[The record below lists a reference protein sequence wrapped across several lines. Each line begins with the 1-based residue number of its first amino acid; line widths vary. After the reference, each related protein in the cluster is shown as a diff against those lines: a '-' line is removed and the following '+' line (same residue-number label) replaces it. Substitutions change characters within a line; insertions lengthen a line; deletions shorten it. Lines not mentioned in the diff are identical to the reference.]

1 MMVLK
6 FFLLWVMII
15 LGIFYIITYPYKSKL
30 ARKLKRVNSFEEVE
44 FIKNSDENYSDISQ
58 EEINEY
64 VILEERKIKSSFV
77 NEEMKYTIITPK
89 NNTKDN
95 IPCLCLLHGLRDE
108 NKDWLEKGK
117 LLENYISLLKKG
129 EINPMIFVLVA
140 SGREGQSWYSNFATE
155 KNCQYEDYMIG
166 ELVPEIK
173 TRLPK
178 SPLGIAGFSMGGYA
192 AFKLGLKYIDIF
204 KVIGSF
210 SGAINLIRMSV
221 NRRVIRLFQF
231 IYIPKFFF
239 NNVDKKQF
247 VKVFGSWGYKILK
260 EDPYSIIKYMKA
272 EKLNNKYFYAS
283 VGIEDRVNHIMIQQW
298 LDVIGR
304 MKKNKYNFKGYL
316 CAGET
321 HTWDYVAR
329 DMVNFLKFFNEKINK

>member
-15 LGIFYIITYPYKSKL
+15 LGIFYIITYPYKAKL
-30 ARKLKRVNSFEEVE
+30 ARKLKRVNSFEEIE
-44 FIKNSDENYSDISQ
+44 FIKNSDTNYYDVSQ
-58 EEINEY
+58 EEINTY
-64 VILEERKIKSSFV
+64 VTLEERKIKSSFV

-89 NNTKDN
+89 NNIKDN
-95 IPCLCLLHGLRDE
+95 IPCLFLLHGLRDE
-108 NKDWLEKGK
+108 NKDWLENGK

-129 EINPMIFVLVA
+129 EINPMIFVLAA

-283 VGIEDRVNHIMIQQW
+283 VGIEDRVNHLMLQQW
-298 LDVIGR
+298 LDVMGR

>member
-89 NNTKDN
+89 NNIKDN
-95 IPCLCLLHGLRDE
+95 IPCLFLLHGLRDE

-129 EINPMIFVLVA
+129 EINPMIFVLAA
-140 SGREGQSWYSNFATE
+140 SG
-155 KNCQYEDYMIG
+155 
-166 ELVPEIK
+166 
-173 TRLPK
+173 
-178 SPLGIAGFSMGGYA
+178 
-192 AFKLGLKYIDIF
+192 
-204 KVIGSF
+204 
-210 SGAINLIRMSV
+210 
-221 NRRVIRLFQF
+221 
-231 IYIPKFFF
+231 
-239 NNVDKKQF
+239 
-247 VKVFGSWGYKILK
+247 
-260 EDPYSIIKYMKA
+260 
-272 EKLNNKYFYAS
+272 
-283 VGIEDRVNHIMIQQW
+283 
-298 LDVIGR
+298 
-304 MKKNKYNFKGYL
+304 
-316 CAGET
+316 
-321 HTWDYVAR
+321 
-329 DMVNFLKFFNEKINK
+329 

>member
-95 IPCLCLLHGLRDE
+95 IPCLFLLHGLRDE

-129 EINPMIFVLVA
+129 EINPMIFVLAA

-283 VGIEDRVNHIMIQQW
+283 VGIEDRVNHLMLQQW
-298 LDVIGR
+298 LDVMGR
-304 MKKNKYNFKGYL
+304 MKKNKYNFKGCL

>member
-95 IPCLCLLHGLRDE
+95 IPCLFLLHGLRDE

-129 EINPMIFVLVA
+129 EINPMIFVLAA

-178 SPLGIAGFSMGGYA
+178 SPLGIAGFSMGGYV
-192 AFKLGLKYIDIF
+192 AFKLGIKYIDIF

-283 VGIEDRVNHIMIQQW
+283 VGIEDRVNHLMLQQW
-298 LDVIGR
+298 LDVMGR

>member
-30 ARKLKRVNSFEEVE
+30 ARKLKRVNSFEEVD
-44 FIKNSDENYSDISQ
+44 FIKNSDENYSNISQ

-95 IPCLCLLHGLRDE
+95 IPCLFLLHGLRDE

-129 EINPMIFVLVA
+129 EINPMIFVLAA

-283 VGIEDRVNHIMIQQW
+283 VGIEDRVNHLMLQQW
-298 LDVIGR
+298 LDVMGR

>member
-1 MMVLK
+1 
-6 FFLLWVMII
+6 
-15 LGIFYIITYPYKSKL
+15 
-30 ARKLKRVNSFEEVE
+30 
-44 FIKNSDENYSDISQ
+44 
-58 EEINEY
+58 
-64 VILEERKIKSSFV
+64 
-77 NEEMKYTIITPK
+77 
-89 NNTKDN
+89 
-95 IPCLCLLHGLRDE
+95 
-108 NKDWLEKGK
+108 
-117 LLENYISLLKKG
+117 
-129 EINPMIFVLVA
+129 
-140 SGREGQSWYSNFATE
+140 
-155 KNCQYEDYMIG
+155 
-166 ELVPEIK
+166 
-173 TRLPK
+173 
-178 SPLGIAGFSMGGYA
+178 
-192 AFKLGLKYIDIF
+192 
-204 KVIGSF
+204 
-210 SGAINLIRMSV
+210 MSV

-283 VGIEDRVNHIMIQQW
+283 VGIEDRVNHLMLQQW
-298 LDVIGR
+298 LDVMGR

>member
-6 FFLLWVMII
+6 FFLLWVIII

-58 EEINEY
+58 EEINEH

-95 IPCLCLLHGLRDE
+95 IPCLFLLHGLRDE

-129 EINPMIFVLVA
+129 EINPMIFVLAA

-283 VGIEDRVNHIMIQQW
+283 VGIEDRVNHLMLQQW
-298 LDVIGR
+298 LDVMGR

>member
-89 NNTKDN
+89 NNIKDN
-95 IPCLCLLHGLRDE
+95 IPCLFLLHGLRDE

-129 EINPMIFVLVA
+129 EINPMIFVLAA

-221 NRRVIRLFQF
+221 NRRVKRIFQL
-231 IYIPKFFF
+231 I
-239 NNVDKKQF
+239 
-247 VKVFGSWGYKILK
+247 
-260 EDPYSIIKYMKA
+260 
-272 EKLNNKYFYAS
+272 
-283 VGIEDRVNHIMIQQW
+283 
-298 LDVIGR
+298 
-304 MKKNKYNFKGYL
+304 
-316 CAGET
+316 
-321 HTWDYVAR
+321 
-329 DMVNFLKFFNEKINK
+329 

>member
-89 NNTKDN
+89 SNIKND
-95 IPCLCLLHGLRDE
+95 IPCLFLLHGLRDE
-108 NKDWLEKGK
+108 NKDWLEKAK

-129 EINPMIFVLVA
+129 EIDPMIFILA
-140 SGREGQSWYSNFATE
+140 SSGGDGQSWYSNFAAE
-155 KNCQYEDYMIG
+155 KGYQYEDYIVG
-166 ELVPEIK
+166 ELIPEIK
-173 TRLPK
+173 MRLPK
-178 SPLGIAGFSMGGYA
+178 SPMGIVGFSMGGYA

-221 NRRVIRLFQF
+221 NRRVIRLFKF
-231 IYIPKFFF
+231 IYIPKFLFSS
-239 NNVDKKQF
+239 VDKKQF
-247 VKVFGSWGYKILK
+247 IRVFGSWGYKILK
-260 EDPYSIIKYMKA
+260 EDPYSMIKYVKA

-283 VGIEDRVNHIMIQQW
+283 VGIEDRVNHLMLQQW
-298 LDVIGR
+298 LDVMGR
-304 MKKNKYNFKGYL
+304 MKKKKYNFKGYL
-316 CAGET
+316 CDGET

-329 DMVNFLKFFNEKINK
+329 DMSNFLKFFNEKIYK